1 MKNPKEGSE
10 HQEGKYEND
19 VFKYFLNKRIDI
31 KLKLHVCNEAILRSI
46 S

>member
-10 HQEGKYEND
+10 HQEGKYESD
-19 VFKYFLNKRIDI
+19 VFEYFPHKRIDI
-31 KLKLHVCNEAILRSI
+31 KLKLHVCNEAVLRSI